1 MAEPDGLIYH
11 PSRYDPPVGHAGFD
25 ARLTDQPA
33 DRYFDARRA
42 LFPVETAGVLKLQAV
57 EHPWS
62 GGPELRFA
70 GGRIRLEAHDG
81 DHAEIYGFGG
91 VAAVTVEGGTTLCR
105 VTSTAPFLPLSDDPE
120 SPFALLE
127 SELEV
132 ILAQSRARWGQSE
145 DAHLDRLGRVE
156 PMTLFV
162 ASLVALEERLASL
175 ARPSGDEMLRRGLR
189 LVRGW
194 REQLSRAGEW
204 PSVAP
209 DLDAIL

>member
-11 PSRYDPPVGHAGFD
+11 PSRYDPPVGHAGLD
-25 ARLTDQPA
+25 VRLTDHPA

-42 LFPVETAGVLKLQAV
+42 HFPVETAGVLKLQSV

-62 GGPELRFA
+62 GGPELRFV

-81 DHAEIYGFGG
+81 DHAEIYSFGG
-91 VAAVTVEGGTTLCR
+91 VAAMTVDGPTTLCR
-105 VTSTAPFLPLSDDPE
+105 ATSTAPFLPLSDDPE

-127 SELEV
+127 SELEA

-145 DAHLDRLGRVE
+145 YAHLDRLGHIE

-162 ASLVALEERLASL
+162 ASLVALEERLTPL
-175 ARPSGDEMLRRGLR
+175 ARPDGDEMLRRGLR

-194 REQLSRAGEW
+194 REQLARAGEW
-204 PSVAP
+204 PSVPP